1 MGERRRP
8 KPRKKRAG
16 KNRKYA
22 RFKAIER
29 TFYDT
34 LIRGN
39 FLPVSPRVLVDNEHH
54 TSVESRDFA
63 RKLWTPFIRW
73 AEQEHVPGELL
84 FGAWYFTMC
93 PDFNRGEEYFAHYMK
108 HASEKEIDEA
118 GEKLVSFV
126 QDFGVKG
133 LISMCR
139 RVLDRFQ
146 KAAPLNE
153 SLVAFAWTRH
163 EAGLIIPEYLLNP
176 ATVNRIESE
185 PELWRLGKN
194 IERLTVDNC
203 ATVLQ
208 SRLLESAQN
217 VVDYA
222 AENHLSIIVKYY
234 KQKLADA
241 DGIDDW
247 QSVSLKD
254 YKDPPRFYRII
265 PDVDIIKAIVESGV
279 TLNPIKIH
287 AYASILTQGEFLMG
301 NLHLPEYQYHW
312 DAMGFDTEEIESF
325 IKEGKINEVMGLLWD
340 KHQEQGMQ
348 GQINTSVM
356 YPSSCRLSVP
366 AFESFKTSAFKLH
379 MSDGGGSYRERPL
392 AEGDVLDRFSYFPTP
407 KQGSQFADFDEQ
419 DMRWAHANLAL
430 LGQSYWPS
438 LRDSIFRFTIDQC
451 ERDIDGWD
459 DYTARGRQ
467 RDINEIILY
476 SLYGKPKHLYLPM
489 LKQYLKDAQKVR
501 ENLWK
506 NGKAPDADT
515 IRNYYKSLE
524 PKDWL
529 FSDEIHYWSTFMKEA
544 VYPTIPQSLVP
555 FLSGSLIH
563 RWPDVKQ
570 MWSEEHP
577 EVDILHDRYI
587 EGDQIERGYELSW
600 REAFCRCLTEQAM
613 AFNTDIHTKLRENAD
628 IMNADGMEIE
638 YLPLLERGI
647 ITHHLGEAEDLYL
660 SSHAPHLMALFDS
673 LDDAVNFK
681 LDYDT
686 QKIILLQ
693 GEKRSKINPF
703 FLQLPFPSI
712 FIETRMPLVNGML
725 LEGMLVKELVIPEG
739 SGDTHSSMYFNIIT
753 GEIEYMRDSDWHSLQ
768 NTMPQLV
775 PFCRSQYL
783 GDRIWLMVGVA
794 TNTDGE
800 REVLKYSW
808 CPDIGDGLHQ
818 RFPRKRGDERAR
830 VARQMLDLL
839 TSMVLFIQMSGVT
852 YVERKPREID
862 QEKRKKRGLRP
873 LSSSNVIVLTGEM
886 KRYANDLKAAAS
898 GGGKLRLRHS
908 VIKHPRLLMSDRYKK
923 SGLQGTTIFVDA
935 HERGGSRIKA
945 QKDYEVKK

>member
-1 MGERRRP
+1 
-8 KPRKKRAG
+8 
-16 KNRKYA
+16 
-22 RFKAIER
+22 
-29 TFYDT
+29 
-34 LIRGN
+34 
-39 FLPVSPRVLVDNEHH
+39 
-54 TSVESRDFA
+54 
-63 RKLWTPFIRW
+63 
-73 AEQEHVPGELL
+73 
-84 FGAWYFTMC
+84 MC
-93 PDFNRGEEYFAHYMK
+93 PDFNRREEDYFANYMK
-108 HASEKEIDEA
+108 YAAEIDEA

-126 QDFGVKG
+126 EDFGVKG

-203 ATVLQ
+203 ASVLQ

-217 VVDYA
+217 VIDYA
-222 AENHLSIIVKYY
+222 AENHLGIIVKYY

-247 QSVSLKD
+247 ESVSLKD

-301 NLHLPEYQYHW
+301 NLHLPEYQYNW

-379 MSDGGGSYRERPL
+379 MSDGGGSYRERSL
-392 AEGDVLDRFSYFPTP
+392 VEGDVLDRFSYFPTP
-407 KQGSQFADFDEQ
+407 EQSSQFADFDEQ

-489 LKQYLKDAQKVR
+489 LKQYLKDAQAVR

-506 NGKAPDADT
+506 NGKGPDSDT

-555 FLSGSLIH
+555 FLSGNLIH

-570 MWSEEHP
+570 MWSEEYRNQYHIP
-577 EVDILHDRYI
+577 EGGIVLHDRYI

-613 AFNTDIHTKLRENAD
+613 AFNPDIHTKLRENAD

-725 LEGMLVKELVIPEG
+725 LEGMLVRELVIPEG
-739 SGDTHSSMYFNIIT
+739 SSGDPHSSMYFNIMT

-783 GDRIWLMVGVA
+783 GDRIWLMVGVG
-794 TNTDGE
+794 TNTYGE
-800 REVLKYSW
+800 REILKYSW

-818 RFPRKRGDERAR
+818 RFPRKRGNERAR